1 MNTVQYN
8 TIRKGQVQT
17 QYDKSKE
24 IKNMLK
30 EKHAEKKVTQLSR
43 MVENEKRPANCCR
56 KLQNLLLT

>member
-24 IKNMLK
+24 IKNILK
-30 EKHAEKKVTQLSR
+30 EKHAEK
-43 MVENEKRPANCCR
+43 N
-56 KLQNLLLT
+56 